1 MLSYKYMK
9 SYKNIKKKFLSDPE
23 IFKTYQE
30 LEPDFFLIQ
39 KFIEKRLKQGITQ
52 ASLAKKI
59 GTKQSAV
66 SRFESG
72 TYNPTLKF
80 IYKVADA
87 LNIRVR
93 ISVR

>member
-1 MLSYKYMK
+1 MK

>member
-1 MLSYKYMK
+1 MK
-9 SYKNIKKKFLSDPE
+9 SYKISKKKFLSDPE

-39 KFIEKRLKQGITQ
+39 KLIEKRLKQGITQ

-87 LNIRVR
+87 LDIRVR

>member
-1 MLSYKYMK
+1 MK
-9 SYKNIKKKFLSDPE
+9 SYKNIKKKILSDPE

-39 KFIEKRLKQGITQ
+39 KLIEKRLKQGITQ

-87 LNIRVR
+87 LDIRVR